1 MREFDERSVKDIEWL
16 MKRDELMKI
25 VIEGV

>member
-1 MREFDERSVKDIEWL
+1 MREFDERSVKDIELL
-16 MKRDELMKI
+16 MEGDELKEI